1 MRHVLPASFERNG
14 MMFYL
19 CLCIY
24 LFASHLAFAS
34 GATAAIL
41 LCMALAAVYAFFGD
55 EDNVTLLF
63 FFLIPSNRI
72 LTVGPVSVLILI
84 LLAVLIR
91 SFITDREGIHLSAG
105 MIVSTLVLLL
115 HSCIQSAVD
124 LSFSPFVAAVKIPV
138 VLIAMT
144 HIFTNAFEKR
154 ARPWSYVKML
164 AMGIVVSTVI
174 GIAIDPE
181 ALAEGER
188 FTVGNESGQNVLGIT
203 CSVIA
208 VLYAVEI
215 LRTKVDIEKLGI
227 TALLILV
234 GIMTGS
240 RSFLLSFAI
249 GLSMLLIGIVRHVK
263 TASFM
268 RMTAFILSGLIVLS
282 VLIIFVPAVGDYFS
296 TAIER
301 IVSPKNGDIS
311 NERFDIWKDYLVAF
325 SKNPKFLIFG
335 TSNLGDYDLDI
346 VAHNF
351 LIEQVAAYGLIGCIP
366 ISIMYVISMNT
377 VRRNCVAIRQ
387 PFCVAAAPLVALL
400 AASCFSHSLL
410 GIPQTTLLCLSI
422 TQFGT
427 RPIDGG
433 SS

>member
-1 MRHVLPASFERNG
+1 
-14 MMFYL
+14 MFYF

-41 LCMALAAVYAFFGD
+41 LCMALATVYALFGD
-55 EDNVTLLF
+55 EDNATLLF

-72 LTVGPVSVLILI
+72 LTVGPASVLILI
-84 LLAVLIR
+84 LLAILIR
-91 SFITDREGIHLSAG
+91 SCISNRGGIPLSVG

-115 HSCIQSAVD
+115 HSCMQSVVD
-124 LSFSPFVAAVKIPV
+124 LSFSPLIAAAKIPV

-144 HIFTNAFEKR
+144 HIFINAFEKR
-154 ARPWSYVKML
+154 VRPWSYVKML
-164 AMGIVVSTVI
+164 ALGIAVSTI
-174 GIAIDPE
+174 ISIAIDPE
-181 ALAEGER
+181 AFAEGER

-215 LRTKVDIEKLGI
+215 LRTKIDIEKLGI

-234 GIMTGS
+234 GILTGS

-249 GLSMLLIGIVRHVK
+249 GLSMLLIGIVRHVNSE
-263 TASFM
+263 SFM
-268 RMTAFILSGLIVLS
+268 RMTVFCLSGLIVLS
-282 VLIIFVPAVGDYFS
+282 ILIVFVPAVGDYFS

-301 IVSPKNGDIS
+301 VVSPRNGDIS
-311 NERFDIWKDYLVAF
+311 NERFDIWKDYFIAF
-325 SKNPKFLIFG
+325 SNNPKLLLFG
-335 TSNLGDYDLDI
+335 TSKLTNYNLDI

-351 LIEQVAAYGLIGCIP
+351 LIEQVASYGLIGCIP
-366 ISIMYVISMNT
+366 ISIMYAISMN
-377 VRRNCVAIRQ
+377 VIRRNCVAIKQ
-387 PFCVAAAPLVALL
+387 SLCVAAAPLVTLL

-410 GIPQTTLLCLSI
+410 GIPQTTLLSLAI
-422 TQFGT
+422 TQFGVKS
-427 RPIDGG
+427 IDRGD